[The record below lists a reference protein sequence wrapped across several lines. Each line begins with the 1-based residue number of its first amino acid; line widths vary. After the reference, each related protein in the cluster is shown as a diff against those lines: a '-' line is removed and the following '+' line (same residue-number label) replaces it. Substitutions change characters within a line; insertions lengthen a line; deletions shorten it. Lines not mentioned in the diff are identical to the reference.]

1 MSQPIS
7 QRASNFEAATAGSCP
22 LDVEATAKIVADY
35 PYFVPA
41 ILELINAAD
50 SDDER
55 RRLTTM
61 AAVSIADRQAL
72 YDLLGPDAARLSNF
86 YPEETKEN
94 QSTIDT
100 ISHFLDTFGNDDDA
114 ETHAL
119 EQLIFNPVPDYAQIL
134 AKEEEHSTPD
144 DDELEGDDLSEQD
157 LLINRFIAK
166 SKQQAG
172 RFPTENDSPEP
183 EAAADTDE
191 TPVPKAPQA
200 DADSSL
206 LSESLAKIYIK
217 KHRYDKALEIILSL
231 SLNFPEKSIYFA
243 DQIRFLRKLIVL
255 EKYKQKN
262 N

>member
-1 MSQPIS
+1 MSLQIS
-7 QRASNFEAATAGSCP
+7 QRASNFEAATRGNCP
-22 LDVEATAKIVADY
+22 LDVEATEKIVADY
-35 PYFVPA
+35 PYFIPA
-41 ILELINAAD
+41 ILELLNAAD
-50 SDDER
+50 SEAER

-61 AAVSIADRQAL
+61 GAVPIADRQAL
-72 YDLLGPDAARLSNF
+72 YDRLGPDAARLSYF

-100 ISHFLDTFGNDDDA
+100 ISHFLDTFDNDDDA

-134 AKEEEHSTPD
+134 AKEEEQSTPD
-144 DDELEGDDLSEQD
+144 DDELEGDNLSEQD
-157 LLINRFIAK
+157 LLINKFIAK

-172 RFPTENDSPEP
+172 RFPSENAQTEP
-183 EAAADTDE
+183 EAVADE
-191 TPVPKAPQA
+191 APVPKAPQA

-262 N
+262 K